1 MVAEDVKV
9 GSTVKGCKMIAGRK
23 LLVGMKLTTSCR
35 EMLTWTIAK
44 LAQPGDHILAV
55 HVSSLPSSQSGRFQ
69 VNQNLPN
76 LIHTF
81 FLYEFFFTTYYTYHI
96 FLLDLPLSLSEP
108 SLPPL
113 FELVSLSP

>member
-55 HVSSLPSSQSGRFQ
+55 HVSSLPSSQSGRVQ

-81 FLYEFFFTTYYTYHI
+81 FLYKFFFTTYHI
-96 FLLDLPLSLSEP
+96 FLLDLPLSLSLSEP
-108 SLPPL
+108 SFPPL
-113 FELVSLSP
+113 FELVAMSP